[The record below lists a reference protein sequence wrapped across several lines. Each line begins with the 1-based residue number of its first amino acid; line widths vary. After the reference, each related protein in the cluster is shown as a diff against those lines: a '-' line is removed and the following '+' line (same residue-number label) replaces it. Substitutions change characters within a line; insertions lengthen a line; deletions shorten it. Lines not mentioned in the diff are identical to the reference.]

1 MVYVVA
7 YWKMNKTKDESISF
21 LKGLNSLTEG
31 VLDSSLCKVLI
42 SPPIIHLPA
51 VEKNIGKTSLVAQ
64 NIASKENGAYTGE
77 TSVTMLPEKVSHVI
91 VGHSERRHYF
101 HESSL
106 LLLEKLKL
114 CINNDMTPIFCFGE
128 HLDQRDA
135 GSYLSYIEKQL
146 LDTIFHFKNHDISKM
161 ILAYE
166 PVWAIGTGKNADSL
180 QINEVH
186 NFVRKLLIDKMK
198 DDIADNIPILY
209 GGSCNS
215 SNAQSILEV
224 HNVNGL
230 LVGGASLD
238 LNHFHDIIRIAHGLS

>member
-1 MVYVVA
+1 
-7 YWKMNKTKDESISF
+7 
-21 LKGLNSLTEG
+21 
-31 VLDSSLCKVLI
+31 
-42 SPPIIHLPA
+42 
-51 VEKNIGKTSLVAQ
+51 
-64 NIASKENGAYTGE
+64 
-77 TSVTMLPEKVSHVI
+77 
-91 VGHSERRHYF
+91 
-101 HESSL
+101 
-106 LLLEKLKL
+106 
-114 CINNDMTPIFCFGE
+114 
-128 HLDQRDA
+128 
-135 GSYLSYIEKQL
+135 
-146 LDTIFHFKNHDISKM
+146 M

>member
-7 YWKMNKTKDESISF
+7 NWKMNKTKNESISF
-21 LKGLNSLTEG
+21 LKGINSLTEG
-31 VLDSSLCKVLI
+31 VVDSSLCRILI

-51 VEKNIGKTSLVAQ
+51 IEQAIGKTGLVAQ
-64 NIASKENGAYTGE
+64 NIACKEKGAYTGE

-101 HESSL
+101 HESSP

-114 CINNDMTPIFCFGE
+114 CINHNMTPIFCFGE
-128 HLDQRDA
+128 HLKQRDS

-146 LDTIFHFKNHDISKM
+146 SETIFCFKNNDISKM

-186 NFVRKLLIDKMK
+186 DFVRKLLVDQIKN
-198 DDIADNIPILY
+198 DIADEIPILY

-215 SNAQSILEV
+215 SNAKSIIDV

-238 LNHFHDIIRIAHGLS
+238 LNHFHDIIKIAHGLS

>member
-7 YWKMNKTKDESISF
+7 NWKMNKTKDESISF

-42 SPPIIHLPA
+42 SPPIIHLSA

-146 LDTIFHFKNHDISKM
+146 LETIFHFKNHDISKM
-161 ILAYE
+161 MLAYE
-166 PVWAIGTGKNADSL
+166 PVWAIGTGQNADSL

-186 NFVRKLLIDKMK
+186 NFVRKLLIDKM
-198 DDIADNIPILY
+198 
-209 GGSCNS
+209 
-215 SNAQSILEV
+215 
-224 HNVNGL
+224 
-230 LVGGASLD
+230 
-238 LNHFHDIIRIAHGLS
+238 